1 MTNTILLALICI
13 ALIVCAQTL
22 MKYGVTQVEGINF
35 TGGQIWE
42 GVRKIFSSPY
52 ILIGLFVYAVSA
64 MLWLDVISKLDIS
77 LAYPML
83 SLSYAAAIVIGA
95 LLFHEPITWLRVI
108 AVVVI
113 CGGVVTLIKS

>member
-1 MTNTILLALICI
+1 MTTTILLALICI
-13 ALIVCAQTL
+13 ALIICAQTL
-22 MKYGVTQVEGINF
+22 MKYGVTQVGGINF
-35 TGGQIWE
+35 TGGQIWD

-95 LLFHEPITWLRVI
+95 LLFGEHITWLRVI